1 LLKVEDQKVEIVNRD
16 YFVNGST
23 YLFIIKIFKKRFV
36 IKKLNILEIHQGQK
50 KKIIVK
56 NYLIAWADLDYIIGV
71 LFKR

>member
-50 KKIIVK
+50 KKNNSK
-56 NYLIAWADLDYIIGV
+56 K
-71 LFKR
+71 LFDRVGGFRLYYWRFI